1 MFVKLALATE
11 PFLFLFRAPSV
22 CGVDEGL
29 GRKSRFGGGFGSLAE
44 LPRSF
49 FFFFFRTERYVQA
62 EGRAESLRTVEGIF
76 ILRGLGSEEKEQRDE
91 PINRGK
97 ELEGVKV
104 SGSSA

>member
-1 MFVKLALATE
+1 MEVWLNFQDL
-11 PFLFLFRAPSV
+11 
-22 CGVDEGL
+22 
-29 GRKSRFGGGFGSLAE
+29 
-44 LPRSF
+44 F
-49 FFFFFRTERYVQA
+49 FFLGTERYVQA

-91 PINRGK
+91 PIIRGN

>member
-1 MFVKLALATE
+1 MKDW
-11 PFLFLFRAPSV
+11 
-22 CGVDEGL
+22 GVRVGL
-29 GRKSRFGGGFGSLAE
+29 GVVLEVWLNFQDL
-44 LPRSF
+44 